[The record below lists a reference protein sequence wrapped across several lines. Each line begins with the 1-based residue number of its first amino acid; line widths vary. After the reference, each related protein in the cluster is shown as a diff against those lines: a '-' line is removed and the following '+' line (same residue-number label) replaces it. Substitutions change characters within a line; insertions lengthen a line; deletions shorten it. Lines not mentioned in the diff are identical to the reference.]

1 MGYNS
6 KVLIVKLPKNTVTNL
21 KKALGSKAPSFPH
34 EIESFYGI
42 IWDILSQLND
52 ADYNGMVP
60 LNWDV
65 LRQKYSTDKLKYNEY
80 LDYLID
86 NNIIVSDGHYIP
98 KVKSKHYKLVAPLI
112 ANEVETVYLSLK
124 STLGKKIIKKRK
136 SEMDT
141 IDNLKA
147 KNKVFLKQMRDNI
160 RSTQIDSVE
169 ALKFIN
175 TQFDLGKLNKER
187 KYYADI
193 FVSKLDKD
201 NRGNLLLFRR
211 SEDNF
216 RIYDGLTNTPH
227 YLKQF
232 IISDEPLIQFDLSNS
247 QPLIANILFEYI
259 YHSLFNTNHH
269 LNNKYYDNLLLLFRK
284 DNEIKEAL
292 SLINKGV
299 KTSNSYRSKLRKEI
313 DKYRNIT
320 SSGKWYEYLSDLY
333 NKGYDTDYFNRD
345 IAKGLHMVISYSKVR
360 AYPNDKK
367 IFKAEFPLLHQLIN
381 LTKKGKKVVE
391 NKEESNHSLY
401 AIILQKIE
409 SILFIDGIAKELIEG
424 HNIVPYTQHDSIT
437 VKASHKAI
445 AMTTINNVLEGALG
459 FKPPIK
465 EEYWKDI
472 TVVKDKLKKD
482 KREYKN
488 RIDEYNKGTE
498 NIILENELTA
508 PDIPQLNLITI
519 LEDFISLDRSHFIKA
534 IGGSK
539 TIYDN
544 LIQLA
549 KQDELKLISDELLE
563 YSFTLELK
571 SEFEQYYF
579 SAQGIGT

>member
-6 KVLIVKLPKNTVTNL
+6 KHLKVKLPKNTVTNL
-21 KKALGSKAPSFPH
+21 KKALGSKSPSFQY
-34 EIESFYGI
+34 EIESFCGI

-52 ADYNGMVP
+52 ADNNGMVP

-65 LRQKYSTDKLKYNEY
+65 LRQKYSTEKLKYNEH

-98 KVKSKHYKLVAPLI
+98 KVKSKHYKLIAPLI
-112 ANEVETVYLSLK
+112 ANETETVYLSLE
-124 STLGKKIIKKRK
+124 STLGKRIVKRRK

-147 KNKVFLKQMRDNI
+147 KNKVFLKQMRDNV
-160 RSTQIDSVE
+160 RSTQIDSAK
-169 ALKFIN
+169 ALSFIN
-175 TQFDLGKLNKER
+175 TQLELGNLTKER

-211 SEDNF
+211 SGDNF
-216 RIYDGLTNTPH
+216 RIYDGLTNIPH

-232 IISDEPLIQFDLSNS
+232 IKSDESLIQFDLSNS

-259 YHSLFNTNHH
+259 YNSLFNINYN
-269 LNNKYYDNLLLLFRK
+269 LNNKYYHNLLLLFRK
-284 DNEIKEAL
+284 DSDIKEAL
-292 SLINKGV
+292 TLVNKRV
-299 KTSNSYRSKLRKEI
+299 NTSNSYRSKLRKEI

-333 NKGYDTDYFNRD
+333 NKGYNTDYFNRD

-381 LTKKGKKVVE
+381 LIKKGKRVVN
-391 NKEESNHSLY
+391 NKEELNHSLY
-401 AIILQKIE
+401 AVILQKIE
-409 SILFIDGIAKELIEG
+409 SILFIDGIAKELIEE
-424 HNIVPYTQHDSIT
+424 HSIVPYTQHDSIT
-437 VKASHKAI
+437 VESSNKAI
-445 AMTTINNVLEGALG
+445 TMTTINNVLEGTLG

-465 EEYWKDI
+465 EEYWKDM
-472 TVVKDKLKKD
+472 TEVKDKIKKD
-482 KREYKN
+482 KREYKD
-488 RIDEYNKGTE
+488 RVDEYKRDTE
-498 NIILENELTA
+498 NIIIENELIVSDT
-508 PDIPQLNLITI
+508 IHLNLTKT
-519 LEDFISLDRSHFIKA
+519 LQRSFC
-534 IGGSK
+534 
-539 TIYDN
+539 Y
-544 LIQLA
+544 L
-549 KQDELKLISDELLE
+549 
-563 YSFTLELK
+563 
-571 SEFEQYYF
+571 
-579 SAQGIGT
+579 